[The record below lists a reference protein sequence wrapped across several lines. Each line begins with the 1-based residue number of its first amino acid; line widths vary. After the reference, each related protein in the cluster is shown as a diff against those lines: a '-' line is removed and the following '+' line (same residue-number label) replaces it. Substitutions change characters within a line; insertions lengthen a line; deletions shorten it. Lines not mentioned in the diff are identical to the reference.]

1 MQGVPE
7 EALKCEMSHQR
18 ITNERFPREGAVP
31 EKFLDC
37 PNEESF
43 AELFNTFRSQLVS
56 FSGPVAATWPC
67 PKTLRRK

>member
-31 EKFLDC
+31 EKVPRLPERRRS
-37 PNEESF
+37 PNC
-43 AELFNTFRSQLVS
+43 FNTFRSQLVS
-56 FSGPVAATWPC
+56 FSGPVAATWPF

>member
-1 MQGVPE
+1 
-7 EALKCEMSHQR
+7 
-18 ITNERFPREGAVP
+18 VP

-56 FSGPVAATWPC
+56 FSVPVAATWPC